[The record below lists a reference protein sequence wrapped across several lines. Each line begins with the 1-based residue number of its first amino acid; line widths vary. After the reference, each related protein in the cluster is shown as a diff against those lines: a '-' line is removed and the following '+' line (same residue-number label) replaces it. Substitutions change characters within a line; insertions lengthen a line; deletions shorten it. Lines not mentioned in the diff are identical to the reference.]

1 MNFSE
6 RGNEQRTIRLKLF
19 LGDSRLKSRCEQE
32 KELFEVWK
40 ILEYHSGGRRKG
52 KYPKN
57 ESYKSSA
64 NLLKR
69 YNKCA
74 KWI

>member
-6 RGNEQRTIRLKLF
+6 RGNEQCTIRLKLF
-19 LGDSRLKSRCEQE
+19 LGDSILKKTGVSKKKAYEG
-32 KELFEVWK
+32 
-40 ILEYHSGGRRKG
+40 LENFRISPGGRRKG

-64 NLLKR
+64 NLSKR

-74 KWI
+74 K

>member
-6 RGNEQRTIRLKLF
+6 RRDRQRTIRLKLF

-40 ILEYHSGGRRKG
+40 ILEYHSVVGEKENIRKMRVI
-52 KYPKN
+52 KAAQTCQN
-57 ESYKSSA
+57 V
-64 NLLKR
+64 R
-69 YNKCA
+69 
-74 KWI
+74 

>member
-1 MNFSE
+1 VQE
-6 RGNEQRTIRLKLF
+6 RRNEQRTIRLKLF

-57 ESYKSSA
+57 ESYKNSA